1 MDHVLACVDGLR
13 WRDLAPFVL
22 SVRAHAPAARLVI
35 FATRLDPDTRRAMRR
50 AGAELH
56 CFDALFPLG
65 SRRTEL
71 VRTVLWR
78 GLSLL
83 ARTLRYPGFKRRLLL
98 RAGGLLLPRNQARF
112 FAYLAFLEDC
122 TLPGDRLLLCDARDL
137 VFQAD
142 PFPRLGDGLV
152 LTAEEADVPIV
163 QNAYNARWY
172 KETYGA
178 ALLARHGHHPV
189 VCAGLLGGERDAVL
203 DFLERFVA
211 ESCRRPRLY
220 GADQAILNHLHIT
233 GSITAAPSPNRGG
246 LAWHLFGVP
255 PAQVRIRPD
264 HTITDTTG
272 HLYPIIHM
280 YDRHDHTLGAVRK
293 LWAND
298 ETT

>member
-35 FATRLDPDTRRAMRR
+35 LATKLDPEASAAVRR
-50 AGAELH
+50 AGGELH

-78 GLSLL
+78 GLTILV
-83 ARTLRYPGFKRRLLL
+83 RMLRYPGFKHRLLL
-98 RAGGLLLPRNQARF
+98 RVGGLLLPRNQARF
-112 FAYLAFLEDC
+112 FSYLAFLEDC

-142 PFPRLGDGLV
+142 PFLRLPDGLV
-152 LTAEEADVPIV
+152 LTTEETEVPIRH
-163 QNAYNARWY
+163 NTYNARWY
-172 KETYGA
+172 GETYGA
-178 ALLARHGHHPV
+178 TLFARHGHHPV
-189 VCAGLLGGERDAVL
+189 VCAGLFGGDRNAVL

-211 ESCRRPRLY
+211 ESCRRPHHY

-233 GSITAAPSPNRGG
+233 AAISATPLSNRGS

-255 PAQVRIRPD
+255 PAHIRIEAN
-264 HTITDTTG
+264 HTITDTNG
-272 HLYPIIHM
+272 HHYPIIHM
-280 YDRHDHTLGAVRK
+280 YDRHEQTLAAVRRR
-293 LWAND
+293 WPIDGTA
-298 ETT
+298 